1 MYGAGAPT
9 RRSYDEAQPMSHVT
23 EARALLRRCRSGSLA
38 TLSRRL
44 PGYPYVSIVPFML
57 DHAAHPILLIS
68 RLAEH
73 TKNIA
78 ADKRVSLAAQE
89 PTDDIQAT
97 ARLSLC
103 GTCTQVDDRDAIA
116 ARYLRFFPGAA
127 RLLELDFDFYR
138 ISPNALRFVGGFGA
152 VHWIT
157 AESFKPDSGALAAI
171 EDDVLA
177 HMNNDHV
184 PALHDY
190 CRHIYGV
197 HASAVTMIGIDC
209 DGFDARADNRL
220 LRFEFPHTVHDP
232 TGVRATLLELA
243 RTCRA

>member
-1 MYGAGAPT
+1 
-9 RRSYDEAQPMSHVT
+9 MSQVT
-23 EARALLRRCRSGSLA
+23 QARALLRRCRGGSLA

-44 PGYPYVSIVPFML
+44 PGYPYVSVVPFML

-73 TKNIA
+73 TKNVA

-89 PTDDIQAT
+89 PTDDIQET

-103 GTCTQVDDRDAIA
+103 GTCAQVDDRDAIA

-138 ISPNALRFVGGFGA
+138 ISPTALRFIGGFGA

-157 AESFKPDSGALAAI
+157 ADAYTPDGDALAAI
-171 EDDVLA
+171 EDEVLA
-177 HMNNDHV
+177 HMNNDHA
-184 PALHDY
+184 PELRDY

-197 HASAVTMIGIDC
+197 HATAATMIGIDC
-209 DGFDARADNRL
+209 DGFDVRADKSL
-220 LRFEFPHTVHDP
+220 LRFEFPYTVHD
-232 TGVRATLLELA
+232 ATSARTTLAELA